1 LSLDRRRFR
10 ANVVI
15 QADLPD
21 GFVED
26 ADSAVASVTCR
37 DLRCVMI
44 NVDPDTAEKDARV
57 MKAVVGLMKIMRA
70 CMYAAV
76 VQSGRIQVGDA
87 VHLIRDDP

>member
-1 LSLDRRRFR
+1 M
-10 ANVVI
+10 
-15 QADLPD
+15 
-21 GFVED
+21 
-26 ADSAVASVTCR
+26 
-37 DLRCVMI
+37 MI

>member
-1 LSLDRRRFR
+1 MDSSRTDGLEGDWCSVRTLIRLS
-10 ANVVI
+10 
-15 QADLPD
+15 P
-21 GFVED
+21 
-26 ADSAVASVTCR
+26 ASRVR

-57 MKAVVGLMKIMRA
+57 MEAVIGLMKIMRA

-76 VQSGRIQVGDA
+76 VQAGRIQVGDA